1 MLKFFFKTI
10 PFCQS
15 CNCAGSDFTDKDHMH
30 VVTGDLRNVGNNKL
44 KKLFTKGS
52 RYRENNNISCRIAKS
67 TIIEGFNDC
76 FETWGSKHGI
86 DKSGAIEWKSKVID
100 KVDQKI
106 KTLSIKTFSKF
117 HMRVLKQN
125 NPLKTL
131 NNFHNQFV
139 VMPNDKASENM
150 AFIWQRFYA
159 LVLIKKQGLDHNKTG
174 TNETYITV
182 HKANNKVISDV
193 TTILRNKFGLE
204 VMKKTRNFLTF
215 TFAPK
220 LHKHPFKARFKI
232 AAP

>member
-1 MLKFFFKTI
+1 MLKFFLKTI

-15 CNCAGSDFTDKDHMH
+15 CNCAGSDFTDKDHRH

-52 RYRENNNISCRIAKS
+52 RYRENNNISYRIAKS

-76 FETWGSKHGI
+76 LETWDSNHGI

-106 KTLSIKTFSKF
+106 RTLSIKTFSKF

-139 VMPNDKASENM
+139 VIQMIKVVRIWHLFGNDFM
-150 AFIWQRFYA
+150 H
-159 LVLIKKQGLDHNKTG
+159 L
-174 TNETYITV
+174 
-182 HKANNKVISDV
+182 
-193 TTILRNKFGLE
+193 
-204 VMKKTRNFLTF
+204 FL
-215 TFAPK
+215 
-220 LHKHPFKARFKI
+220 
-232 AAP
+232 